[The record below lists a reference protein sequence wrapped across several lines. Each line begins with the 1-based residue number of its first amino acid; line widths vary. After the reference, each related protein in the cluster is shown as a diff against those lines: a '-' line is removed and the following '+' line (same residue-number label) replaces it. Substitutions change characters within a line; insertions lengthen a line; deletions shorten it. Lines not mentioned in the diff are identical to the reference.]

1 MIGTSFSHWFIY
13 RQTIPAAEAKRA
25 KVEPLTPSQDST
37 NEEPPASP
45 SSEIDPDGAGEDAD
59 IINDDDSPI
68 TNSKSLRLLLLRC
81 FFILLNCF
89 RVYSIQCLRI
99 NCKA

>member
-1 MIGTSFSHWFIY
+1 M
-13 RQTIPAAEAKRA
+13 
-25 KVEPLTPSQDST
+25 EPLTPLQES

-68 TNSKSLRLLLLRC
+68 TNSKSLSS
-81 FFILLNCF
+81 ILLHRLF
-89 RVYSIQCLRI
+89 I
-99 NCKA
+99 N